1 MKKVFA
7 VAGVVLVAVV
17 ALGVSTHAAA
27 GAMPHE
33 GLDCLA
39 CAACEF
45 IHGLIH

>member
-17 ALGVSTHAAA
+17 ALGVSAHAAA

-45 IHGLIH
+45 IHGLVH